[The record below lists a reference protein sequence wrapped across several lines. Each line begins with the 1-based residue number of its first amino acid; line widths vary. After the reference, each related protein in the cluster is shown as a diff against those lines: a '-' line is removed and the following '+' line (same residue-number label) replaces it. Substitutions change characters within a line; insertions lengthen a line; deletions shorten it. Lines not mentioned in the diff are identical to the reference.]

1 MEQDFMISFLRAYV
15 SLNQTQAPLTHLLL
29 LLIILLAN
37 CAISLHFLRV
47 IYVEV

>member
-1 MEQDFMISFLRAYV
+1 MSSHLPAYV
-15 SLNQTQAPLTHLLL
+15 SLNQKHAQLTHLLL